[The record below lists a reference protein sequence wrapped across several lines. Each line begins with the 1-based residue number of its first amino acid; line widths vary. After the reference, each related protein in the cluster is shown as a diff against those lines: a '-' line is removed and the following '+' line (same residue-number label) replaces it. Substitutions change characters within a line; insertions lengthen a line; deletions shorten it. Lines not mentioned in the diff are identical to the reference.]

1 MLRSTEVR
9 AISFERSSVPMVE
22 LRSLLL
28 ERSRVRRRGMY
39 CTIPGM
45 DSRPIPLRL
54 SEVMRSRFPK
64 VISV

>member
-1 MLRSTEVR
+1 
-9 AISFERSSVPMVE
+9 MVE

-54 SEVMRSRFPK
+54 SEVMRSRFPN